1 MKKMNVDKAKK
12 VLKDHGYYVDR
23 LFHEDDVKDLG
34 FNFSGY
40 KSYNVLDKV
49 FNNSGV
55 DEIVWDT
62 IRIVA
67 REEDTNDR

>member
-1 MKKMNVDKAKK
+1 MNVDQAKK

-34 FNFSGY
+34 FKFSGY

-49 FNNSGV
+49 FNTSSL
-55 DEIVWDT
+55 DEIIWDY
-62 IRIVA
+62 IEYVA
-67 REEDTNDR
+67 REEVSNE